1 MEQGPLLSQGL
12 EVGPEARREAR
23 RMGGEADKPAA
34 RARQEVEGV
43 PSRLTV
49 F

>member
-1 MEQGPLLSQGL
+1 MY
-12 EVGPEARREAR
+12 PEAKREAG

-34 RARQEVEGV
+34 RARREVEGV
-43 PSRLTV
+43 PSRLAV